1 MESEKLSDY
10 PFVHPQRYRSI
21 PGNTDSKYEQNKKLP
36 KWLRNICTTKK
47 CVFNNF
53 EKYRTLLL
61 QRLIY
66 IHRVPC
72 DATRKLF
79 LKLTFGMLGSL
90 IN

>member
-36 KWLRNICTTKK
+36 KWLRNFCTTKM
-47 CVFNNF
+47 FLI
-53 EKYRTLLL
+53 TLKNIAHYYYNGLYVYIEFHVVL
-61 QRLIY
+61 QGS
-66 IHRVPC
+66 
-72 DATRKLF
+72 F
-79 LKLTFGMLGSL
+79 FFKLTFGILGSV